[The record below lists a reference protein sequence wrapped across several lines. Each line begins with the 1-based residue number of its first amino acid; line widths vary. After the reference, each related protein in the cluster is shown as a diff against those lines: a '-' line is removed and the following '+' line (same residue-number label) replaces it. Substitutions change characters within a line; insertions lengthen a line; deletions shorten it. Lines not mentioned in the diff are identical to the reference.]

1 MHRVERNNVRE
12 EPVGAQVDTRQH
24 VGRAGKG
31 ACTPGRWL
39 LSPRPLPAFP
49 VGTSSYTERTA
60 PETTARGPSGSYRP
74 SQTYV
79 NTYLPFSSFGPGE
92 PRLPWESCWVWGQ
105 SVFTDSIQH
114 EVRDLRMITPES
126 GVSTMGWTGIHAL
139 FTSLFV

>member
-1 MHRVERNNVRE
+1 MPRWTQ
-12 EPVGAQVDTRQH
+12 GSTWAGL
-24 VGRAGKG
+24 GRGLVPQEDG
-31 ACTPGRWL
+31 SSVQDRFQLFQWV
-39 LSPRPLPAFP
+39 PAA
-49 VGTSSYTERTA
+49 TQRTV

-74 SQTYV
+74 SQTHV
-79 NTYLPFSSFGPGE
+79 NTYLPFSSSGPGE